1 MKGNMNEEKKVVRK
15 HVERRVKLNDTYI
28 KKLRPLDKLFSVGDS
43 EVPGLRIYVEKSGT
57 KTFYFAYKPNHQK
70 NWVRFKLGNFNIINL
85 PKARTMA
92 KQYGTAIIDGKEPV
106 EDEERSFWSKKYY

>member
-1 MKGNMNEEKKVVRK
+1 MDEEKKVVRK

-57 KTFYFAYKPNHQK
+57 KTFYFAYKPNNQK
-70 NWVRFKLGNFNIINL
+70 KNL
-85 PKARTMA
+85 ILYT
-92 KQYGTAIIDGKEPV
+92 
-106 EDEERSFWSKKYY
+106 F